1 MNQYM
6 LSLGEFNTDAFEFD
20 GKDVLVWTIFI
31 VSTFITQITFLNML
45 IAIMGDTFDRVSEVK
60 EQSALKEKLLI
71 LSDYV
76 ILVPRETEE
85 NGLLNRFIFAIT
97 PKSLGADEAGS
108 WEGTVTQLKKTIDT
122 NSSHVKDYLTKK
134 IGNISVEVSLVSAKV
149 GGLDD

>member
-1 MNQYM
+1 
-6 LSLGEFNTDAFEFD
+6 
-20 GKDVLVWTIFI
+20 
-31 VSTFITQITFLNML
+31 ML

-149 GGLDD
+149 GALDD